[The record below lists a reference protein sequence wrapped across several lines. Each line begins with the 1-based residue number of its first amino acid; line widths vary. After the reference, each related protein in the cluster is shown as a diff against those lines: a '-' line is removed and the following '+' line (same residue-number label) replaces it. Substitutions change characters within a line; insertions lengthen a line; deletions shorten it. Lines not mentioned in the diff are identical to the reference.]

1 MRKDV
6 LSFGRH
12 LEDNI
17 FDLYYALRDGTYK
30 HGGYESFYVN
40 DPKRRHIHKASIRDR
55 LLHHAL
61 VRVIE
66 PFFERTFI
74 FDSWSCRKGK
84 GVERAVQRFQKIAW
98 SLSRNNT
105 LPVWVLKLDVA
116 KFFAS
121 IDHKTLLEIIQ
132 TRVKCSQTFALIEE
146 VIKSYGPGLPL
157 GNITSQLFANV
168 FLNELDQYAKRVLHF
183 PHYLRYC
190 DDFVILSREK
200 VVLEQALPKL
210 RNFLETRLLLSLHPD
225 KIILQKVHQGA
236 DFLGFVCFPHFRILR
251 AKTRRRM
258 LRRVNEKNLTSYQG
272 LIGHTRSQELMKLI
286 LRKSYENGR
295 TRINKKS

>member
-6 LSFGRH
+6 LAFERH

-17 FDLYYALRDGTYK
+17 FDLYFALRDGTYK
-30 HGGYESFYVN
+30 HSSYESFYVN

-66 PFFERTFI
+66 PYFERTFV

-121 IDHKTLLEIIQ
+121 IDHGTLLEMIRSRI
-132 TRVKCSQTFALIEE
+132 KCPQTFALIEE
-146 VIKSYGPGLPL
+146 VVGSYGPGLPL

-168 FLNELDQYAKRVLHF
+168 FLNELDQYAKRVLRL

-190 DDFVILSREK
+190 DDFVILSRDKEA
-200 VVLEQALPKL
+200 LELVLPKL
-210 RNFLETRLLLSLHPD
+210 RAFLQTRLLLSLHPD
-225 KIILQKVHQGA
+225 KIILQKIHQGA

-258 LRRVNEKNLTSYQG
+258 LRRVTDKNLTSYQG
-272 LIGHTRSQELMKLI
+272 LISHTRSQELAKLL
-286 LRKSYENGR
+286 LRKSYENRNTQAG
-295 TRINKKS
+295 

>member
-6 LSFGRH
+6 LAFNRH

-30 HGGYESFYVN
+30 HGSYESFYVN

-55 LLHHAL
+55 LLHHAV

-66 PFFERTFI
+66 PFFDPTFI

-84 GVERAVQRFQKIAW
+84 GVERAVTRFQKIAW

-121 IDHKTLLEIIQ
+121 IDRHTLLEIIKP
-132 TRVKCSQTFALIEE
+132 RIKCPQTFALITE
-146 VIKSYGPGLPL
+146 VVESYKPGLPL

-168 FLNELDQYAKRVLHF
+168 FLNELDQYAKRVLHL

-190 DDFVILSREK
+190 DDFVILSRDK
-200 VVLEQALPKL
+200 KALEEVLPKL
-210 RNFLETRLLLSLHPD
+210 RQFLETRLLLSLHPG

-272 LIGHTRSQELMKLI
+272 LIARTRSEELAKLL
-286 LRKSYENGR
+286 LRKSHENRNPQAG
-295 TRINKKS
+295 